1 MLFQKDS
8 LVKKG
13 VIVISSVVDVLKE
26 AETLIEK
33 IREKMD
39 QLEKLAGLMER
50 KEPVIDEK
58 LRQINERQDTLDKM
72 LSRIESELLAPVTE
86 QHPQDVFV
94 AAEIAEV
101 NPFNPHKGI
110 VYIITNKN
118 EDGRKLDSILVSCRI
133 LDKDGNAITKSK
145 VVIEGISLET
155 NKTIRKPFSINE
167 NDDHNLFENAESIE
181 VELLKVKWE

>member
-1 MLFQKDS
+1 
-8 LVKKG
+8 

-50 KEPVIDEK
+50 KEQVIDEK

-86 QHPQDVFV
+86 QHPQDVIV
-94 AAEIAEV
+94 AGEIAEV
-101 NPFNPHKGI
+101 NPFNPQKGI

-118 EDGRKLDSILVSCRI
+118 EDGRKLDSLLVSFRI
-133 LDKDGNAITKSK
+133 FDKDRNVITKSN
-145 VVIEGISLET
+145 VVIEGISLEN
-155 NKTIRKPFSINE
+155 NKTIRRPFSITG
-167 NDDHNLFENAESIE
+167 NDGHNPLENAENIE
-181 VELLKVKWE
+181 VEILQVKWE